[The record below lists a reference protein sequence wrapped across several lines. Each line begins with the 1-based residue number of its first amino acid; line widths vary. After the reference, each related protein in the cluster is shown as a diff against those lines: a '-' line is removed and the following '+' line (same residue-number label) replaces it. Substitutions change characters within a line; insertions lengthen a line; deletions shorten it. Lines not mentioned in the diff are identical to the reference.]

1 MYNQI
6 LVEGVTYKIIL
17 NSDKVIENLVYK
29 TKVNLNG
36 KEMFHF
42 VDISNKDRDTYLNI
56 SYVAGIIETGT
67 ELNSVI
73 FDQMQEANTI
83 TAI

>member
-1 MYNQI
+1 
-6 LVEGVTYKIIL
+6 
-17 NSDKVIENLVYK
+17 
-29 TKVNLNG
+29 
-36 KEMFHF
+36 MFHF

-83 TAI
+83 TAK

>member
-1 MYNQI
+1 MYNHI

-29 TKVNLNG
+29 AKVNLNG
-36 KEMFHF
+36 KEMFCF
-42 VDISNKDRDTYLNI
+42 VDIANNERPTYLNI
-56 SYVAGIIETGT
+56 SYVAGIIEMGT

-73 FDQMQEANTI
+73 FEQMEEANTI
-83 TAI
+83 TAK

>member
-1 MYNQI
+1 MYNHI

-29 TKVNLNG
+29 AKVNLNG

-42 VDISNKDRDTYLNI
+42 VDIANKERPTYLNI
-56 SYVAGIIETGT
+56 SYVAGIIEMGT

-73 FDQMQEANTI
+73 FEQMEEANTI
-83 TAI
+83 TAK

>member
-1 MYNQI
+1 MYNHV
-6 LVEGVTYKIIL
+6 LVEGVTYQVIM
-17 NSDKVIENLVYK
+17 NSDKIIENLVYK
-29 TKVNLNG
+29 NKVNLNG

-56 SYVAGIIETGT
+56 SYVAGIIEMGT

-73 FDQMQEANTI
+73 FDQMQEANII
-83 TAI
+83 TAK